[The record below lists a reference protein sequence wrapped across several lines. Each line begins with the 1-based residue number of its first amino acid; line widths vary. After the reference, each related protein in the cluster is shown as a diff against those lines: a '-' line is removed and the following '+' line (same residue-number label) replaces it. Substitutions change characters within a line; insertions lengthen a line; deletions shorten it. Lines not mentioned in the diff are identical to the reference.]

1 MSGLGDFEKT
11 VQPMAAVMLANQARN
26 GVVRKRGQ
34 LGLER
39 PPHFLEDLAQ
49 FGSWR
54 RRAQHESA
62 LRTARHEIQRDRRGE
77 RASYDPAS
85 QFFDSHSERIADGSA
100 QRGDRIEPSE
110 RAELLARV

>member
-1 MSGLGDFEKT
+1 
-11 VQPMAAVMLANQARN
+11 MLEHPARN
-26 GVVRKRGQ
+26 GALRKRAQ

-49 FGSWR
+49 FGIWR

-62 LRTARHEIQRDRRGE
+62 LRTARHEIQRDRRVE
-77 RASYDPAS
+77 RASYDAAS

-100 QRGDRIEPSE
+100 QRGDRIEPAE
-110 RAELLARV
+110 RAEMLARVC